1 MLRSAFITPIFLLVA
16 SVVSFAQRPDGPN
29 DALMVLPF
37 ENKSGKPEFN
47 WIGESFSSSVTELL
61 VNKGVGII
69 SNAER
74 KFTQQ
79 DLKVPLTSI
88 PSLATSL
95 WIAQRAKASL
105 LMVGSYEIPPADEK
119 QITTVYV
126 KARVIRVRDG
136 KILSED
142 FQDGRKSEFDLH
154 DALGNLQTL
163 QGDLAYQ
170 TFVRINKV
178 LYKQE
183 ATLFL
188 KRDDLLSAANKV
200 PSKAFEAY
208 IKGLLTSNMS
218 ARENYLRNAL
228 RFYAE
233 DKDHPNET
241 YTSAALELGHLYL
254 SQGRRDDAAESFR
267 NVINAFVTCRDAA
280 LNQRVVP
287 QCKGEENAEAS
298 YYLGWIY
305 FQKKNYEQAL
315 SVLLDVKDLKLV
327 SINNLIGVV
336 GIQAARSDKAGSP
349 KAADF
354 LVKAMESLRRAEET
368 VPDDRKIA
376 FNYSLALFLNQKYDE
391 AGQHFRNVAAADP
404 NDGEAAFLAAK
415 SFEMTPGR
423 EQDAAAS
430 DDWAK
435 RLLKDQNRYAK
446 LQQSWTQSKSI
457 ESIETRITP
466 ASRDDF
472 VEVVFISKRAPIKPA
487 LDPTADLMAQ
497 ARTLFK
503 QGKYD
508 DAIEKLRRVL
518 ISEPMNAESYL
529 ILGKIYQSRGEIDQA
544 ISQFKTA
551 IFWDNRLVDA
561 PVALGKIYSE
571 RGSCDLAKTYAVL
584 AQELDPNN
592 QEVMGL
598 QRIVERC
605 SK

>member
-1 MLRSAFITPIFLLVA
+1 MLRSAFITTIFLLFA
-16 SVVSFAQRPDGPN
+16 SVSSFAQKPEGPN
-29 DALMVLPF
+29 DVLMVLPF
-37 ENKSGKPEFN
+37 ENKSGKAEFN
-47 WIGESFSSSVTELL
+47 WIGESFSSSITELL

-74 KFTQQ
+74 KITQQ

-105 LMVGSYEIPPADEK
+105 LMVGSYDIPPADEK
-119 QITTVYV
+119 DVTTVYV
-126 KARVIRVRDG
+126 KAKVIRVRDG
-136 KILSED
+136 KILSE
-142 FQDGRKSEFDLH
+142 EFTSSKPGFELH
-154 DALGNLQTL
+154 DALSKLQTI

-170 TFVRINKV
+170 VFARVRKV
-178 LYKQE
+178 LYKEE
-183 ATLFL
+183 ALFL

-208 IKGLLTSNMS
+208 VKGLLTSNVS
-218 ARENYLRNAL
+218 ARENYLKNAL

-233 DKDHPNET
+233 DKNHPNET
-241 YTSAALELGHLYL
+241 YTSAALELGHLYR
-254 SQGRRDDAAESFR
+254 SQDKRDEAAESFR
-267 NVINAFVTCRDAA
+267 NVINAFATCRDTA

-315 SVLLDVKDLKLV
+315 AVLLDVKDLKLV

-354 LVKAMESLRRAEET
+354 LLKSLDALKRAEDT

-391 AGQHFRNVAAADP
+391 AGQHFRNVTAADP

-446 LQQSWTQSKSI
+446 LQQAWAQSKSI
-457 ESIETRITP
+457 ESIESRITP

-472 VEVVFISKRAPIKPA
+472 VEVVFISKRAPVKPA
-487 LDPTADLMAQ
+487 LDPTADLLSQ
-497 ARTLFK
+497 ARALFK

-529 ILGKIYQSRGEIDQA
+529 MLGKIYQSRGEIDQA

-571 RGSCDLAKTYAVL
+571 KGSCDLAKTYAVL
-584 AQELDPNN
+584 AQELDPTN

-598 QRIVERC
+598 QRIVEKC

>member
-1 MLRSAFITPIFLLVA
+1 MLRSAFITTIFLLFA
-16 SVVSFAQRPDGPN
+16 SVLSFAQKPEGPN
-29 DALMVLPF
+29 DVLMVLPF
-37 ENKSGKPEFN
+37 ENKSGKAEFN
-47 WIGESFSSSVTELL
+47 WIGESFSSSITELL

-74 KFTQQ
+74 KITQQ

-105 LMVGSYEIPPADEK
+105 LMVGSYDIPPADEK
-119 QITTVYV
+119 DVTTVYV
-126 KARVIRVRDG
+126 KAKVIRVRDG
-136 KILSED
+136 KILSE
-142 FQDGRKSEFDLH
+142 EFTSSKPGFELH
-154 DALGNLQTL
+154 DALSKLQTI

-170 TFVRINKV
+170 VFARVRKV
-178 LYKQE
+178 LYKEE
-183 ATLFL
+183 ALFL

-208 IKGLLTSNMS
+208 VKGLLTSNLS
-218 ARENYLRNAL
+218 ARENYLKNAL

-233 DKDHPNET
+233 DKNHPNET
-241 YTSAALELGHLYL
+241 YTSAALELGHLYR
-254 SQGRRDDAAESFR
+254 SQDKRDEAAESFR
-267 NVINAFVTCRDAA
+267 NVINAFATCRDTA

-315 SVLLDVKDLKLV
+315 AVLLDVKDLKLV

-354 LVKAMESLRRAEET
+354 LLKSLDALKRAEDT

-391 AGQHFRNVAAADP
+391 AGQHFRNVTAADP

-446 LQQSWTQSKSI
+446 LQQAWAQSKSI
-457 ESIETRITP
+457 ESIESRITP

-472 VEVVFISKRAPIKPA
+472 VEVVFISKRTPVKPA
-487 LDPTADLMAQ
+487 LDPTADLLAQ
-497 ARTLFK
+497 ARALFK

-529 ILGKIYQSRGEIDQA
+529 MLGKIYQSRGETDQA

-571 RGSCDLAKTYAVL
+571 KGSCDLAKTYAVL
-584 AQELDPNN
+584 AQELDPTN

-598 QRIVERC
+598 QRIVEKC